1 MLSSFSDLN
10 LLDWS
15 VNNQLAVCLAG
26 SLYLWNASTGDIQQ
40 LFQMEGPE
48 EYICSVS
55 WINEGNYLAVGG
67 SSGEVQVG
75 SFVWLSLSLSR
86 CLSLSL
92 TLYVS
97 DSLSQP
103 YIPKWVTWMFSVI
116 LRFVAHRKE
125 HWILIKMMQKWSR
138 SVHWFGNSN
147 TKKCRFEKSA
157 NNPFHHITV
166 NTDKVFVC
174 SNLFVS

>member
-103 YIPKWVTWMFSVI
+103 YIPK
-116 LRFVAHRKE
+116 
-125 HWILIKMMQKWSR
+125 
-138 SVHWFGNSN
+138 
-147 TKKCRFEKSA
+147 
-157 NNPFHHITV
+157 
-166 NTDKVFVC
+166 
-174 SNLFVS
+174 